1 MFSDNRKAKNV
12 RSEDHES
19 KTTKT
24 SIQIL
29 DSVPHK
35 DRKSPEGQEKPDAQ
49 IELPLVPKEAQLRYG
64 DSLTGYELDEM
75 QDFPQIYFLGQ
86 NARKARVESHINS
99 ISF

>member
-24 SIQIL
+24 SIQTL